1 MCVRLAISS
10 GLVGEGIVVDI
21 DFRECG
27 ESGFRQRQ
35 GRNSSTTRVNLAGAG
50 EEIRVSGAQIPRT
63 KRVLA
68 ADHLKKHPLKMMSTL
83 TIALNHSKE
92 EEEE

>member
-1 MCVRLAISS
+1 MERSIIHEFGWVTPIQLADRCGRL
-10 GLVGEGIVVDI
+10 
-21 DFRECG
+21 
-27 ESGFRQRQ
+27 
-35 GRNSSTTRVNLAGAG
+35 
-50 EEIRVSGAQIPRT
+50 
-63 KRVLA
+63 LA

>member
-1 MCVRLAISS
+1 MDFSSDPWPNIS
-10 GLVGEGIVVDI
+10 
-21 DFRECG
+21 
-27 ESGFRQRQ
+27 
-35 GRNSSTTRVNLAGAG
+35 AGAKDLVRKMLDSDPKH
-50 EEIRVSGAQIPRT
+50 ILTAFQ
-63 KRVLA
+63 VLA

>member
-1 MCVRLAISS
+1 MHEVDDGGG
-10 GLVGEGIVVDI
+10 GL
-21 DFRECG
+21 
-27 ESGFRQRQ
+27 
-35 GRNSSTTRVNLAGAG
+35 
-50 EEIRVSGAQIPRT
+50 RVSAGDGGNSGGGGL
-63 KRVLA
+63 LA